1 MMPINVEVNR
11 SKEGA
16 APAPHETCPRKGSD
30 TTIGSAFLSFS
41 TARFHDPSPLQ
52 EVL

>member
-16 APAPHETCPRKGSD
+16 APAPQEACPRKGSVPS
-30 TTIGSAFLSFS
+30 IGSTETEWL
-41 TARFHDPSPLQ
+41 RFAAQ
-52 EVL
+52 AVEFF